1 MTKKFRVGMLVR
13 LADPAKS
20 DVGVGKV
27 LSSYD
32 RNNNVSAYD
41 HNGDIHVTFPG
52 SEGTGI
58 CRPEDLEVVESD

>member
-32 RNNNVSAYD
+32 RN
-41 HNGDIHVTFPG
+41 GDIHVTFPG